1 MAAVKLS
8 IVVRLR
14 RKDYAPS
21 MDRRALLGA
30 GLAALVARPVAA
42 QNEFDLSALRDGWT
56 APETRA
62 LAGIRVSA
70 RGFALPHRGPTAR
83 FFVLAADPTTVCPH
97 CRPDPGSEA
106 VLAVEPRDRFDMT
119 PGPAIW
125 EGRLDLGGRIDPAT
139 GFFSRARLLDA
150 TQVRG

>member
-1 MAAVKLS
+1 
-8 IVVRLR
+8 
-14 RKDYAPS
+14 

-30 GLAALVARPVAA
+30 GLAALVATPASA
-42 QNEFDLSALRDGWT
+42 LNSFDLSALRDGWT

-62 LAGIRVSA
+62 LAGTLVRV
-70 RGFALPHRGPTAR
+70 RGFALPHRGLTAR

-97 CRPDPGSEA
+97 CRPDPGSDA
-106 VLAVEPRDRFDMT
+106 ALAVEPRDRFDLD

-125 EGRLDLGGRIDPAT
+125 EGRLDLGGRIDPAS
-139 GFFSRARLLDA
+139 GYFSRARLLDA